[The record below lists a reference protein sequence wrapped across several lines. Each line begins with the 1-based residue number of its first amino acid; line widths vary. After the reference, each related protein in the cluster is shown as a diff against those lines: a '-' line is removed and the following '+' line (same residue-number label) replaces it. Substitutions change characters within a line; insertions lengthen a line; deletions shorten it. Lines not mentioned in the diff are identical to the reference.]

1 MVFRLV
7 KSGPCWGSR
16 VFSGTATVK
25 LGRVGVGLFSLGQ
38 FIASKFVFKN
48 CSSADTER
56 QKHMFRRQLV
66 QKKDQSCTN

>member
-7 KSGPCWGSR
+7 KNGLCWGSR
-16 VFSGTATVK
+16 VFSGTAAVK
-25 LGRVGVGLFSLGQ
+25 LGRVGGLFSLGQ

-56 QKHMFRRQLV
+56 QKHMF
-66 QKKDQSCTN
+66 